1 MPDSNSRYE
10 GSDWSAPT
18 PVSLAL
24 PGYVVWHLDIT
35 QLPNGAGYL
44 ALVVGF
50 AKGLTCGASELWL
63 ATSADGIVWRS
74 YPMPVMWRTMKLA
87 KKRAISTWYRGTL
100 RYDAATD
107 TLHIWPSALS
117 GTTWTVY
124 HTAAKLS
131 DLLGLLQ
138 VAQPDDFRNTL
149 FSLRRSSPTMQMP

>member
-1 MPDSNSRYE
+1 
-10 GSDWSAPT
+10 
-18 PVSLAL
+18 
-24 PGYVVWHLDIT
+24 
-35 QLPNGAGYL
+35 
-44 ALVVGF
+44 
-50 AKGLTCGASELWL
+50 
-63 ATSADGIVWRS
+63 
-74 YPMPVMWRTMKLA
+74 MKLA

-138 VAQPDDFRNTL
+138 IAQPDDFRSSL
-149 FSLRRSSPTMQMP
+149 FSLRPSNSTMKMP